1 MEHYNK
7 KISSYISDNK
17 LDMEN
22 VIKDYTNY
30 VSTIIRN
37 NASILVTE
45 DIEEIILDVFTA
57 LWKNQYK
64 LDFNKS
70 MSAYISGITN
80 NLIKYKLRQKK
91 NVNSNIDEFENQIID
106 LDNVELS
113 VIKNERETIISKEL
127 DLLNSNDKDIFIE
140 YYYSQ
145 KSIKEISIMFNM
157 SESKIKSK
165 LFRIRKKLKKALKEK
180 GYKNGNKSRQIIK

>member
-1 MEHYNK
+1 MEHNNI
-7 KISSYISDNK
+7 KISSYVSDNK
-17 LDMEN
+17 LDIEN
-22 VIKDYTNY
+22 VMKDYTNY
-30 VSTIIRN
+30 IYTIIRN
-37 NASILVTE
+37 NARILSNE
-45 DIEEIILDVFTA
+45 DIEEIILDVFMA

-70 MSAYISGITN
+70 MSAYIS
-80 NLIKYKLRQKK
+80 LIKYKLRQNK

-165 LFRIRKKLKKALKEK
+165 LFRIRKKLKKILKEK
-180 GYKNGNKSRQIIK
+180 GV

>member
-1 MEHYNK
+1 MELNNT

-17 LDMEN
+17 LDIEN
-22 VIKDYTNY
+22 VMKDYTNY
-30 VSTIIRN
+30 ISTIIRN
-37 NASILVTE
+37 NARILSNE
-45 DIEEIILDVFTA
+45 DVEEVILDVFMA

-80 NLIKYKLRQKK
+80 NLIKYKIRQIK
-91 NVNSNIDEFENQIID
+91 SSDTNIDDFENQIID

-113 VIKNERETIISKEL
+113 VMQNEREKVLSKEL
-127 DLLNSNDKDIFIE
+127 DLLNLSDKEIFIE

-157 SESKIKSK
+157 SESKVKSK
-165 LFRIRKKLKKALKEK
+165 LFRTRKKLKKVLKDK
-180 GYKNGNKSRQIIK
+180 GV

>member
-1 MEHYNK
+1 MEHNNI

-17 LDMEN
+17 LDIEN
-22 VIKDYTNY
+22 VMKDYTNY
-30 VSTIIRN
+30 ISTIIRN
-37 NASILVTE
+37 NARILSNE
-45 DIEEIILDVFTA
+45 DIEEIILDVFMA

-80 NLIKYKLRQKK
+80 NLIKYKIRQRK
-91 NVNSNIDEFENQIID
+91 SSDTNIDDFENQIID

-113 VIKNERETIISKEL
+113 VIKNERETIISNEL
-127 DLLNSNDKDIFIE
+127 DLLNSIDKDIFIE

-145 KSIKEISIMFNM
+145 KSIK
-157 SESKIKSK
+157 
-165 LFRIRKKLKKALKEK
+165 
-180 GYKNGNKSRQIIK
+180 

>member
-1 MEHYNK
+1 MEHNNI

-17 LDMEN
+17 LDIESVM
-22 VIKDYTNY
+22 KDYTNY
-30 VSTIIRN
+30 VSTIIKN
-37 NASILVTE
+37 NASILSTE
-45 DIEEIILDVFTA
+45 DVEEIILDVFMA

-80 NLIKYKLRQKK
+80 NLIKYKIRQRK
-91 NVNSNIDEFENQIID
+91 SSDTNIDDFENQIID

-113 VIKNERETIISKEL
+113 VIKNERETIISNEL

-165 LFRIRKKLKKALKEK
+165 LFRIRKKLKKVLKEK
-180 GYKNGNKSRQIIK
+180 GV

>member
-113 VIKNERETIISKEL
+113 VMQNEREKIR
-127 DLLNSNDKDIFIE
+127 LLRQKDRR
-140 YYYSQ
+140 SG
-145 KSIKEISIMFNM
+145 
-157 SESKIKSK
+157 
-165 LFRIRKKLKKALKEK
+165 KAFCRSA
-180 GYKNGNKSRQIIK
+180 G

>member
-1 MEHYNK
+1 MEHNNI

-17 LDMEN
+17 LDIEN
-22 VIKDYTNY
+22 VMKDYTNY
-30 VSTIIRN
+30 IYTIIRN
-37 NASILVTE
+37 NARILSNE
-45 DIEEIILDVFTA
+45 DIEEIILDVFMA

-70 MSAYISGITN
+70 MSAYISCITN
-80 NLIKYKLRQKK
+80 NLIKYKLRQNK

-113 VIKNERETIISKEL
+113 VIKNEREIIISNEL

-165 LFRIRKKLKKALKEK
+165 LFRIRKKLKKILKEK
-180 GYKNGNKSRQIIK
+180 GV